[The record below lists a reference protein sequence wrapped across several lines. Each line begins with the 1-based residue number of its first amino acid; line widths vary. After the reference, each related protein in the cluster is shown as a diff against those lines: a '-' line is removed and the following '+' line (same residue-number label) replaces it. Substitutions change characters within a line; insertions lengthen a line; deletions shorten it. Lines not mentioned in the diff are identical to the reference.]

1 MQILGN
7 DIGYGKTVLNLDIA
21 KLPTR
26 SSLEVPV
33 IIQRSRKPGPTLLLV
48 AGIHGDEVNGIEIVR
63 QVIKKKL
70 NKPQRGTVIC
80 IPTLNVFG
88 FLNQSREYPDGR
100 DLNRVFPGSPKG
112 SLASRFAHFMMSE
125 IIPQV
130 DYIIDFH
137 TGGADRFN
145 YTQIRI
151 GDDPEL
157 LELAKVF
164 GCKFIYLAKK
174 RDKSLRDVASKLGK
188 KVLLFEGGKSLDLNR
203 DVTRYGIAGTLRIMQ
218 HIGMIKEMPLEY
230 QAISES
236 PIIVQSSSW
245 VRAKHSGMF
254 RSDKRLGSFVNKGDI
269 LGSISDPYGSF
280 ERKVKA
286 PRDGFIICLNHAPI
300 INQGDALVHLSDEI
314 DLSN

>member
-1 MQILGN
+1 MMQILGN
-7 DIGYGKTVLNLDIA
+7 DIGFGKTVLNLDIA

-26 SSLEVPV
+26 SSLEMPV
-33 IIQRSRKPGPTLLLV
+33 IVQRARKSGPTLLLV
-48 AGIHGDEVNGIEIVR
+48 GGIHGDEVNGIEIIR
-63 QVIKKKL
+63 QIIKKKL
-70 NKPQRGTVIC
+70 NKPKKGTVIC

-88 FLNQSREYPDGR
+88 FLNQSREFPDGR

-112 SLASRFAHFMMSE
+112 SLASRFAHFLMKE
-125 IIPQV
+125 VVPQV

-137 TGGADRFN
+137 TGGGDRFN

-157 LELAKVF
+157 LKLAHVF
-164 GCKFIYLAKK
+164 GSKFIYLAKK
-174 RDKSLRDVASKLGK
+174 RDKSLRDVASNLGK

-218 HIGMIKEMPLEY
+218 HIGMLDEIPSNYKKVKEEPV
-230 QAISES
+230 
-236 PIIVQSSSW
+236 IIRSSSW

-254 RSDKRLGSFVNKGDI
+254 RSDERLGSYVYKGDS

-286 PRDGFIICLNHAPI
+286 PRDGYIICLNHAPI

-314 DLSN
+314 E

>member
-7 DIGYGKTVLNLDIA
+7 DIGFGKTVLNLDIA

-26 SSLEVPV
+26 SSLEMPV
-33 IIQRSRKPGPTLLLV
+33 IVQRARKSGPTLLLV
-48 AGIHGDEVNGIEIVR
+48 GGIHGDEVNGIEIIR
-63 QVIKKKL
+63 QIIKKKL
-70 NKPQRGTVIC
+70 NKPKKGTVIC

-88 FLNQSREYPDGR
+88 FLNQSREFPDGR

-112 SLASRFAHFMMSE
+112 SLASRFAHFLMKE
-125 IIPQV
+125 VVPQV

-137 TGGADRFN
+137 TGGGDRFN

-157 LELAKVF
+157 LKLAHVF
-164 GCKFIYLAKK
+164 GSKFIYLAKK
-174 RDKSLRDVASKLGK
+174 RDKSLRDVASNMGK

-203 DVTRYGIAGTLRIMQ
+203 DVTRFGIAGTLRIMQ
-218 HIGMIKEMPLEY
+218 HIGMLDEVPSNYKKVKEEPV
-230 QAISES
+230 
-236 PIIVQSSSW
+236 IIRSSSW

-254 RSDKRLGSFVNKGDI
+254 RSDERLGSYVCKGDS

-286 PRDGFIICLNHAPI
+286 PRDGYIICLNHAPI

-314 DLSN
+314 E